1 MGGNTIEKC
10 NQVVTAG
17 RDTIPVGPFM
27 HQMDS
32 IAIYLIHEI
41 AQQGQI
47 AVGLFMQSHAK
58 YQVGKSLLSL
68 CTSDAKMSCF
78 VMNQTP
84 FDAETVSSKY
94 FCVHAFASFHET
106 RL

>member
-47 AVGLFMQSHAK
+47 PVGLFMQPHVM
-58 YQVGKSLLSL
+58 YQVGATVLSL
-68 CTSDAKMSCF
+68 YTSDAELLC
-78 VMNQTP
+78 
-84 FDAETVSSKY
+84 
-94 FCVHAFASFHET
+94 H
-106 RL
+106 